1 MNKPAVMTQ
10 DEVKTY
16 LASRAR
22 DPEFTQ
28 ALVEG
33 MKSGVFEAYMGDDG
47 EMMVRLAPGL
57 SEEEVY
63 GLLFS
68 ENPAIA

>member
-1 MNKPAVMTQ
+1 MNKPPAMTQ
-10 DEVKTY
+10 NEVKKY
-16 LASRAR
+16 LTDRAR

-33 MKSGVFEAYMGDDG
+33 MKSGIFEAYMGDSG
-47 EMMVRLAPGL
+47 EMMVHLAPGL